1 MDAKTEGWGYFK
13 IAPETACMN
22 DVLIC
27 SAAKTSYWAD
37 KSVIFFRSII
47 VGCFSL
53 TVNEELLNIICK
65 TKGNDELWGQLIMPW
80 MRWMRW

>member
-1 MDAKTEGWGYFK
+1 MPEASGQMRQKNELGSMDVKTEGWGYFK
-13 IAPETACMN
+13 IRPETACMN
-22 DVLIC
+22 DALIC

-37 KSVIFFRSII
+37 KLFFRSII

-65 TKGNDELWGQLIMPW
+65 MKGNN
-80 MRWMRW
+80 